1 MTFSLFAG
9 ERQIDLSSP
18 VCMGIINATPD
29 SFSDGSE
36 FASAKV
42 SHFVIDVDK
51 VLGRVKT
58 LIDEGARIIDIG
70 GESTR
75 PGAVEVSVEE
85 ELARVI
91 PLIAFSCFSPC
102 PSVNWWRLISH
113 SSRLEKNFPNT
124 LVPY

>member
-42 SHFVIDVDK
+42 SHFVVDVTDRS
-51 VLGRVKT
+51 VIGAPGVTNRVV
-58 LIDEGARIIDIG
+58 IQVDIRGAIAMAQAL
-70 GESTR
+70 
-75 PGAVEVSVEE
+75 AVG
-85 ELARVI
+85 
-91 PLIAFSCFSPC
+91 IAGIC
-102 PSVNWWRLISH
+102 R
-113 SSRLEKNFPNT
+113 
-124 LVPY
+124 